1 MFESLGRGWKMIMA
15 SIRMGLEDKRLI
27 IPSIITVFNNFLF
40 GILMLVFGSKLASG
54 GAASG
59 QQLMRNSHNLVQH
72 LDPAKLLHGGNLNS
86 FMDPSNMANVAS
98 SVGGGVSSELG
109 FSTAFI
115 VALWWLLNRYL
126 EGVTTAMAYSH
137 LTSGPGSGKFS
148 LACKAVA
155 ESAWPLVQLGM
166 ATFLANCLSN
176 FLKNRQTNVNA
187 NPAMGFGLMSLLGG
201 MVQIFWT
208 LAGHLI
214 LPAIVIEGSSFTGAL
229 KRADKIASGSLL
241 TIGFGEVGID
251 QVALFSTT
259 LMGALGIAIGG
270 YAYVSGTLASVAF
283 FAAMFIWGCL
293 VVLMT
298 AAFMYIRTAF
308 YTCLYVWAIEAE
320 AVHSIEGRKVAPP
333 APLAAVLA

>member
-15 SIRMGLEDKRLI
+15 SIRMGLEDKRLL

-40 GILMLVFGSKLASG
+40 GILLLVFGSKIATG
-54 GAASG
+54 GAATG
-59 QQLMRNSHNLVQH
+59 QQLMHNSHNLMQH
-72 LDPAKLLHGGNLNS
+72 LDPSKLLHGSNLNG
-86 FMDPSNMANVAS
+86 FMDPGGIASVAG
-98 SVGGGVSSELG
+98 SVGGGVNGELG
-109 FSTAFI
+109 FTAAFLM
-115 VALWWLLNRYL
+115 ALWWLLNRYL

-137 LTSGPGSGKFS
+137 LTAGPGSGKFS

-155 ESAWPLVQLGM
+155 ESAWPLIQLGM
-166 ATFLANCLSN
+166 ATFVANYLVK
-176 FLKNRQTNVNA
+176 FLKNRQP
-187 NPAMGFGLMSLLGG
+187 NPAAGFGLMNLLGG

-208 LAGHLI
+208 LAGHLL
-214 LPAIVIEGSSFTGAL
+214 LPAIVIEGSSFTGAM

-259 LMGALGIAIGG
+259 LMGAIGIAIGG
-270 YAYVSGTLASVAF
+270 YAYVSGTLASIAF

-333 APLAAVLA
+333 APLAAALA